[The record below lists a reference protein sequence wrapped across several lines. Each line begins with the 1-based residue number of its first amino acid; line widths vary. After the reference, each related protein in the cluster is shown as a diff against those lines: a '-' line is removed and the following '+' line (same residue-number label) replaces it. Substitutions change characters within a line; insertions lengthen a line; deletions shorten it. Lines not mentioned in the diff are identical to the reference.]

1 MIALRQLRPHDIP
14 LIKEWPPYPP
24 EFGMLDYSL
33 RDGGWLDEY
42 SRKEGTDIL
51 VAEVGHTLAGFSIL
65 SKETEHRAE
74 FRIALHP
81 HNLGQGLG
89 RAIALLTLNYGF
101 SDPALETICLIVRK
115 NNPRAERLYASLK
128 FHPCGECTELVQG
141 EPVAFRQ
148 MEIDRS
154 TFEGVK
160 RHD

>member
-1 MIALRQLRPHDIP
+1 MIALRQLRPGDIP
-14 LIKEWPPYPP
+14 LIKAWPPYPP
-24 EFGMLDYSL
+24 EFGMLDHSL
-33 RDGGWLDEY
+33 RDGGWLDEF
-42 SRKEGTDIL
+42 SRKDGTDIL

-81 HNLGQGLG
+81 NCLGQGLG
-89 RAIALLTLNYGF
+89 RALALLTLDYGF

-128 FHPCGECTELVQG
+128 FHPCGGCTERVQG
-141 EPVAFRQ
+141 EPVAFRR

-154 TFEGVK
+154 TFEGEK

>member
-1 MIALRQLRPHDIP
+1 MIALRLLRPGDIP
-14 LIKEWPPYPP
+14 LIKAWPPYPP

-42 SRKEGTDIL
+42 GQKEGTDIL
-51 VAEVGHTLAGFSIL
+51 VAEVGHTIAGFSIL
-65 SKETEHRAE
+65 SKKADHRAE

-81 HNLGQGLG
+81 HSLGQGLG
-89 RAIALLTLNYGF
+89 RAIALLTLDYGF
-101 SDPALETICLIVRK
+101 SDPALDTISLIVRK

-128 FHPCGECTELVQG
+128 FHACGECTELVHG
-141 EPVAFRQ
+141 ELVAFRQ

-160 RHD
+160 RND